1 MYPGKS
7 QKSFLVNTTDWQNN
21 ITYEIDKYLNES
33 FNPFDGKSNYKHRTY
48 ILVDDIGIK
57 DSIFAI
63 RCPGMTIG
71 HVKFSGTY
79 PDKMIIEEI
88 KIYDDPKVLSMMYN
102 TELISVNFDSY
113 IGKPLVLEEEYFN
126 GED

>member
-1 MYPGKS
+1 MYLGKS
-7 QKSFLVNTTDWQNN
+7 RKSFLVNTTDWQNN

-33 FNPFDGKSNYKHRTY
+33 FKPFDGKSKYKHRTY

-57 DSIFAI
+57 DSAFDI

-71 HVKFSGTY
+71 HVKFFGTY
-79 PDKMIIEEI
+79 PDKMIIDEI
-88 KIYDDPKVLSMMYN
+88 RIYDDPKVLSMMYN

-113 IGKPLVLEEEYFN
+113 IGKPLVLEEDYFN
-126 GED
+126 GKD

>member
-1 MYPGKS
+1 
-7 QKSFLVNTTDWQNN
+7 
-21 ITYEIDKYLNES
+21 
-33 FNPFDGKSNYKHRTY
+33 
-48 ILVDDIGIK
+48 
-57 DSIFAI
+57 
-63 RCPGMTIG
+63 MTIG

-113 IGKPLVLEEEYFN
+113 IGKPLVLEEDYFN
-126 GED
+126 GKD